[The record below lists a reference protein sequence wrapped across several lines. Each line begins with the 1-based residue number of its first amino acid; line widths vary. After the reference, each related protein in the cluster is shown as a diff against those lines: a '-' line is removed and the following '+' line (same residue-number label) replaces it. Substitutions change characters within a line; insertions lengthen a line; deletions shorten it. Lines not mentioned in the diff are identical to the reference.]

1 MLKKWC
7 NFFRKVKKKIQKII
21 KNHKKNIKNS
31 NFFKNKAGY
40 MFCLT
45 YAFSRNFV
53 LQFQFKKNYFRNFGQ
68 SLKCAWASGD
78 GDGDGDCDRHGEF

>member
-1 MLKKWC
+1 M
-7 NFFRKVKKKIQKII
+7 Q
-21 KNHKKNIKNS
+21 
-31 NFFKNKAGY
+31 AGY

-45 YAFSRNFV
+45 YAFSRKFV

-68 SLKCAWASGD
+68 SLKCAWDS

>member
-1 MLKKWC
+1 
-7 NFFRKVKKKIQKII
+7 
-21 KNHKKNIKNS
+21 
-31 NFFKNKAGY
+31 

-68 SLKCAWASGD
+68 SLKCAWDSGD